1 MKQSESST
9 GRSGEYFA
17 AYVLE
22 TYGVEAH
29 RVDTQYSDIWCR
41 VGDDVRAVEVKSC
54 SHPSAYGN
62 NVRPTYRFNVK
73 SKKHGWYC
81 FVALDRRLVLFR
93 SVEDI
98 TAAQCCTIRADEFTE
113 ENQRIS
119 IEKFLE
125 SC

>member
-1 MKQSESST
+1 MKPSKSSK
-9 GRSGEYFA
+9 GRAGEYFA

-22 TYGVEAH
+22 AHGVETH
-29 RVDTQYSDIWCR
+29 RVDTQYSDLWCR
-41 VGDDVRAVEVKSC
+41 IGTEVRALEVKSC
-54 SHPSAYGN
+54 SEASAYGAAVALRYGF
-62 NVRPTYRFNVK
+62 NVR

-81 FVALDRRLVLFR
+81 FVALDRQLVLFR
-93 SVEDI
+93 SNEEVGSIRYYSI
-98 TAAQCCTIRADEFTE
+98 TDDLFTE